1 MEDSKPTRATAD
13 ELINSLSELPVWPT
27 KGDFSDSEWERY
39 LNVAKLLQG
48 TDPQIVEEA
57 LNRFVSGASRDAYS
71 GSEPESKAFILMR
84 LVFDLPET
92 APAEQRQSFKGWT
105 NWPEPDSSGNVSL
118 AWPVSWSTGR
128 PRLIAP
134 YEGSMGKPYAA
145 SLEFRYLLNRFP
157 YRPL

>member
-1 MEDSKPTRATAD
+1 MEDSHTAD
-13 ELINSLSELPVWPT
+13 ELINRISELPAWT
-27 KGDFSDSEWERY
+27 IQGDFSDGEWERY
-39 LNVAKLLQG
+39 LDVAKLLQG

-57 LNRFVSGASRDAYS
+57 LDRFVSGTSRDAYS
-71 GSEPESKAFILMR
+71 GFEPESKAFILMR

-92 APAEQRQSFKGWT
+92 APAEQRRSFKGWI
-105 NWPEPDSSGNVSL
+105 NWPEPDSGGSVSL

-128 PRLIAP
+128 PRLVAA

-145 SLEFRYLLNRFP
+145 SLEFRYLLDRFP